1 MTSPETGVGRT
12 VVVGVGNPVL
22 TDDGAGIRA
31 AELLR
36 SRLAPGQP
44 VDVVELWAGGLRLM
58 EAMVGY
64 DSAVVI
70 DAMTSGRVEPGT
82 VVELEV
88 SDLPVTRNV
97 SCLHDT
103 NLPIAL
109 ELGREAGVPLPASI
123 RIFGIEALDVT
134 TYSER
139 LTEPVAAGLPGL
151 LGRVMDVLRRDAG
164 GHREDRRLLL

>member
-1 MTSPETGVGRT
+1 MTPDTGASRRKI
-12 VVVGVGNPVL
+12 VVGVGNPVL
-22 TDDGAGIRA
+22 TDDGVGIRA

-36 SRLAPGQP
+36 DRLGASAP

-58 EAMVGY
+58 EALAGY
-64 DSAVVI
+64 DEAVVI
-70 DAMTSGRVEPGT
+70 DAMVTGRVEPGT
-82 VVELEV
+82 VVEIGL

-123 RIFGIEALDVT
+123 RVFGIEALDVT
-134 TYSER
+134 TFSER
-139 LTEPVAAGLPGL
+139 LTEPVAAGLPVL
-151 LGRVMDVLRRDAG
+151 LGRVMGALGRDAG
-164 GHREDRRLLL
+164 GSREDRPVLL